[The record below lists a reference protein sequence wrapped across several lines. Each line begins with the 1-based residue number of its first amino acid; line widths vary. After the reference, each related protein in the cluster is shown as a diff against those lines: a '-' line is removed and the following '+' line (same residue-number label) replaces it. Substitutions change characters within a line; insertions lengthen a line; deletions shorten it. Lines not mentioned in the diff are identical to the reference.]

1 MREAYTYKAVLAVS
15 ERVCFRLD
23 DVLPEQ
29 SALDFARPFMPEA
42 LAHST
47 RHVELDAR
55 EQLLLNQIY
64 AHTYLCMF
72 GLVEEFI
79 LPFVLEHV
87 RRSLPR
93 EDGPRRALLMFA
105 SEEAKHIELFTRF
118 RDAFERGFATR
129 CEVVGPAQQVAD
141 SVLAHSSLGVALT
154 ILHIEWMTQRHY
166 VESVRSDAALE
177 PQIANLLKQH
187 WLEEAQHAKLDT
199 LLAQSIAGRM
209 LQLEIDACIDDY
221 LTIIGEL
228 DGLLVAQSAL
238 DVEALERARGAAFA
252 AETRARLASVHLTAL
267 RSTFVLP
274 GMTHPSFLS
283 TVAELS
289 PRGAARIRERARAF
303 AAA

>member
-1 MREAYTYKAVLAVS
+1 MREAYTYKAVLAAS
-15 ERVCFRLD
+15 DRVCFRLD
-23 DVLPEQ
+23 DVLREH
-29 SALDFARPFMPEA
+29 SELDFTRPFMPDS
-42 LAHST
+42 LARSS
-47 RHVELDAR
+47 RDGLLDAR
-55 EQLLLNQIY
+55 EQLLFNQIY

-79 LPFVLEHV
+79 LPFVLDHV
-87 RRSLPR
+87 RRALPR
-93 EDGPRRALLMFA
+93 EDGPRRALLVFA

-118 RDAFERGFATR
+118 RAAFERGFATR
-129 CEVVGPAQQVAD
+129 CEVVGPAQQVVD
-141 SVLAHSSLGVALT
+141 SVLAHSPLGVALT

-199 LLAQSIAGRM
+199 LLAEGIAGRL
-209 LQLEIDACIDDY
+209 LQLEIDACVDDY
-221 LTIIGEL
+221 LAVIGEL
-228 DGLLVAQSAL
+228 DGLLVAQSTL
-238 DVEALERARGAAFA
+238 DVAALERARGAAFA
-252 AETRARLASVHLTAL
+252 ADARARLASSHLAAL

-274 GMTHPSFLS
+274 GMTHPSFLT

-289 PRGAARIRERARAF
+289 PRGAARVRERARAF